1 MTISR
6 RRLFE
11 GNLNEQ
17 NLAVQSSCSMPFA
30 SRVFFHQ
37 MVARLEGPGVSGA
50 RPDLHL
56 TGQEDKDLPIERR
69 PHQHSVPK

>member
-1 MTISR
+1 
-6 RRLFE
+6 
-11 GNLNEQ
+11 
-17 NLAVQSSCSMPFA
+17 MPFA